1 MYIIIIVTWSKG
13 IYMGMT
19 SRYSVKGITGLRH
32 EVVVCTGSCSLIV
45 YFNNIHTPAML
56 LGFQTNLTTLYYIW
70 RNLRNPYI
78 THIQEKDKQ
87 VNDIFKKITYQI
99 FKKFR
104 SWEKKHIC
112 CIYIWNGTTFFV
124 FFNNSKHL
132 TVMVWIGIKCRTF
145 PVTQCIQVY
154 PMLTVGSLF
163 H

>member
-1 MYIIIIVTWSKG
+1 
-13 IYMGMT
+13 MT

-87 VNDIFKKITYQI
+87 VNDIFKKLTYQI
-99 FKKFR
+99 PVFKIFQELE
-104 SWEKKHIC
+104 EKEHILQLHMKWDDIL
-112 CIYIWNGTTFFV
+112 CIF
-124 FFNNSKHL
+124 
-132 TVMVWIGIKCRTF
+132 
-145 PVTQCIQVY
+145 Q
-154 PMLTVGSLF
+154 
-163 H
+163 